1 MAAARAR
8 RLGRIQSHDF
18 RTAEDEP
25 KPELTG
31 MRLRLTT
38 RSGGI
43 ASLPAYS
50 NTCSQ
55 ANARTSAQCFGDV
68 CVYSSNDER
77 EGAGVHPPPL
87 LGTRCSIRMQQ
98 QSVRDGASRRARVW
112 RGGG

>member
-8 RLGRIQSHDF
+8 RSGRNQSHDF

-43 ASLPAYS
+43 
-50 NTCSQ
+50 TSQ
-55 ANARTSAQCFGDV
+55 
-68 CVYSSNDER
+68 
-77 EGAGVHPPPL
+77 
-87 LGTRCSIRMQQ
+87 
-98 QSVRDGASRRARVW
+98 RARIGAVF
-112 RGGG
+112 RRCDV